1 MATFNV
7 DDTQA
12 VALRRKAGS
21 TITLVNQ
28 GATDV
33 YVSREPDRL
42 NTTLTGAVPPGMKI
56 VNGGG
61 QLQWPNF
68 PGTLWFRAAAKTT
81 IEVVP

>member
-7 DDTQA
+7 DDEQA
-12 VALRRKAGS
+12 VALRRKAGI

-42 NTTLTGAVPPGMKI
+42 NTSITGGVPAGMKI
-56 VNGGG
+56 ANGGG

-68 PGTLWFRAAAKTT
+68 PGTLWMRAAAKTT
-81 IEVVP
+81 IEVIP